1 MTNLFEVGHFVLEE
15 VLDMELNKDKLF
27 NELVPIVKNCGAE
40 EVNTYISCTCGE
52 AFGVEALI
60 THDQLYVGPCFNIQY
75 IYFIDENEKIIYM
88 EECSKGSDRAY
99 QMLLNFTKDIYHYDT
114 FTAPNRNELPSE
126 DKYEDIG
133 YMQNWWNKWFESHEK
148 IIDTNEPFTILKT
161 FNADLFK
168 SIIKTNFT
176 QESGIDKVVK
186 DFIYK
191 VDDSNKLTTQTEYDS
206 VDEFFNEP
214 AKNDIKLDTLV
225 ICTID
230 TKEPLI
236 KLQKVEADN
245 RTEFKFIV
253 DIINEDNDNFMFKSI
268 IKSQEQLN
276 QLIQKTIEA
285 LRLYPKFNKYADDLE
300 EYL

>member
-1 MTNLFEVGHFVLEE
+1 
-15 VLDMELNKDKLF
+15 MELNKDKLF

-60 THDQLYVGPCFNIQY
+60 TYDQLYVGPCFNTQY

-88 EECSKGSDRAY
+88 ECGKGSGHGHAY

-126 DKYEDIG
+126 DKYEDID

-148 IIDTNEPFTILKT
+148 IIDTNEPFTVLKT
-161 FNADLFK
+161 FDATLFK
-168 SIIKTNFT
+168 SIVKDNFT
-176 QESGIDKVVK
+176 RESNIDKVVK

-191 VDDSNKLTTQTEYDS
+191 VDDSNKLTAQTEYDS
-206 VDEFFNEP
+206 IDEFFSTP
-214 AKNDIKLDTLV
+214 AKNDIKLDTLI
-225 ICTID
+225 ICAVD

-236 KLQKVEADN
+236 KLQKVEADI

-253 DIINEDNDNFMFKSI
+253 EITNKDGDDFIFRSI
-268 IKSQEQLN
+268 IKSQDQLN
-276 QLIQKTIEA
+276 QLIQQTVDA
-285 LRLYPKFNKYADDLE
+285 LKQYPKFNKYADDLE